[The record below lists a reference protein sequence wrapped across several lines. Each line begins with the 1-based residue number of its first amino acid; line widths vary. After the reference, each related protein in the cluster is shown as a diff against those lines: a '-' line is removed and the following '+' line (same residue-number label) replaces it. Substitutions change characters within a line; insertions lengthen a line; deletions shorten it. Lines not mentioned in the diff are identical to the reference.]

1 MGSVG
6 NGVQNSY
13 TTWDEGGGGGGG
25 ALDDASSAPRITVTC
40 TY

>member
-25 ALDDASSAPRITVTC
+25 HLTMRQVLPV
-40 TY
+40 